1 MLEGVT
7 GAGSTLA
14 EGGASLTGGA
24 WSAVN
29 GGMARKASA
38 VMPATPAAAMV
49 IVFISPNLAIVLG
62 YSTHSIRQAGVPLET
77 RRLVRRL
84 QIQEHERKAK
94 DPEHRPGKVR
104 RRAGNTMTSAVFRR
118 PCDHKKG

>member
-24 WSAVN
+24 WAAGN
-29 GGMARKASA
+29 AGTARKASA
-38 VMPATPAAAMV
+38 AMPAAPAAAIV

-77 RRLVRRL
+77 RRLVGRL
-84 QIQEHERKAK
+84 PIQEHHRSEER
-94 DPEHRPGKVR
+94 RVGKECR
-104 RRAGNTMTSAVFRR
+104 SRWS
-118 PCDHKKG
+118 